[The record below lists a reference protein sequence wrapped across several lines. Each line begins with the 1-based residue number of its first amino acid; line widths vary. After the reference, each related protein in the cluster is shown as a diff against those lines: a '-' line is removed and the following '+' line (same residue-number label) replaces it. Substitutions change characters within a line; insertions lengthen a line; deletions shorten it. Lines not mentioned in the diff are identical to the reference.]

1 MPLKIGIVA
10 PEFPPDLGGVENYAF
25 GYTQALAELGYA
37 VTVFTRRHPQGKVEL
52 PGVEI
57 CEVLGLRRALDRKIL
72 QTPKIDAWHAMN
84 AAYAWIAEE
93 TTKPTIVS
101 VHGNDFL
108 RAYYPITAP
117 ALYRFGPLWRFA
129 GQLRSLER
137 AWCSH
142 TTFKLRTW
150 LPKASA
156 ILTNSRYTERV
167 LLAKIPAC
175 RGKTIPALVG
185 VDPFF
190 LALPLAAQARHR
202 PVCLVTVAR
211 LSEPRKNVH
220 LVLKALSKLNAYD
233 FHYTVVG
240 DGCLRTELVALAQ
253 QLGLAERVY
262 FPGSLRREALREL
275 LREADLFILTPS
287 VLPYSHEGFGLV
299 YLEAAACGVP
309 SLAVR
314 LAGAAEAVAEGES
327 GFFVEKPVVEEITK
341 ALHAFLAGTICFS
354 RLKCREFAQRFSWEQ
369 VVQKALP
376 FYAET
381 R

>member
-25 GYTQALAELGYA
+25 GYTQALAKLGYA

-93 TTKPTIVS
+93 TTKPTVVS

-190 LALPLAAQARHR
+190 LELPLAAQARHR
-202 PVCLVTVAR
+202 PVRLVTVAR

-220 LVLKALSKLNAYD
+220 LVLKALSKLKAYD

-240 DGCLRTELVALAQ
+240 DGYLRTELVALAQ

-314 LAGAAEAVAEGES
+314 LAGAAEAVAERES
-327 GFFVEKPVVEEITK
+327 GFFVEKPAVEEITK
-341 ALHAFLAGTICFS
+341 ALHAFLAGEICFS

-369 VVQKALP
+369 VAQKALP